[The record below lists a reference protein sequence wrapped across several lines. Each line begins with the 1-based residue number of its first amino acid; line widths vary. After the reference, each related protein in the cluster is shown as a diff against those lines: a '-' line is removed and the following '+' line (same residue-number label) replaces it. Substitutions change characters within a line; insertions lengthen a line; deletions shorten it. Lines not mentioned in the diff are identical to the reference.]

1 MLLTQGY
8 FGIGIVED
16 SIDPKGLGRVRV
28 RILDIHGSDKL
39 KIPTDSLPWAN
50 VLHAANYSSHFERI
64 KENTYIMA
72 EVEKANL
79 IIQNQKDLAKAMEV
93 TPQQITKIVSGEEGR
108 NGSTDSNF

>member
-16 SIDPKGLGRVRV
+16 NIDPQGLGRVRV
-28 RILDIHGSDKL
+28 RIFDIHGSDKL

-64 KENTYIMA
+64 KENTYLCRKFFENSQLRYMGLYWI
-72 EVEKANL
+72 
-79 IIQNQKDLAKAMEV
+79 
-93 TPQQITKIVSGEEGR
+93 
-108 NGSTDSNF
+108 

>member
-16 SIDPKGLGRVRV
+16 NIDPQGLGRVRV

-64 KENTYIMA
+64 KENTWVFVTTLDGQNAQEI
-72 EVEKANL
+72 VVL
-79 IIQNQKDLAKAMEV
+79 GTFPGIIPKN
-93 TPQQITKIVSGEEGR
+93 P
-108 NGSTDSNF
+108 